1 MASSAEQVFY
11 NAVNAAEATRQQS
24 KAAAFLTWA
33 FQPGAP
39 RVTYA
44 TALSD
49 ADVAYITTVNAA
61 RDTSNLML
69 GTVGDTGPLPW
80 AQWATIVS
88 P

>member
-1 MASSAEQVFY
+1 MALAAEQVFY
-11 NAVNAAEATRQQS
+11 NAVVAAETTRQNS
-24 KAAAFLTWA
+24 KAAAFATWA

-39 RVTYA
+39 AVTYT

-69 GTVGDTGPLPW
+69 GTVGDTGPLPFSGW
-80 AQWATIVS
+80 ASIVS
-88 P
+88 